1 MQFAVPQFIEAE
13 SKVIGPISVRQ
24 FIILLGTVGVMFVFY
39 ELFSFWIF
47 IVLGLPTL
55 GVGLMFSFVKINS
68 QPFHVFILSIIQT
81 FRRPRLS
88 VWNHQGI
95 VPIAVNKNKRNKKDR
110 TAPPAVKGDMTES
123 RLAEL
128 SLIVDSGGKYS
139 PSNPM
144 NPSEYGRARK
154 N

>member
-24 FIILLGTVGVMFVFY
+24 FIILLGTAGVVFVLY
-39 ELFSFWIF
+39 ELLSFWIF
-47 IVLGLPTL
+47 ILPGLVTL
-55 GVGLMFSFVKINS
+55 GIGLVFSFAKVNS

-95 VPIAVNKNKRNKKDR
+95 APIIAGKNKRNKPDR
-110 TAPPAVKGDMTES
+110 TAPPAAKGDMTES